1 MGQIKPI
8 QIRNDFSQIVGAYAK
23 YRRDYIDKVYNLIYS
38 FCPNQESNVLDVGC
52 GTGFVTNHL
61 AGYYK
66 HVTGTDRSREMLEVA
81 KSSAPNNTSF
91 VVASTEQLP
100 FGNSSFDLVTAAA
113 AYHWFDY
120 DKAGK
125 EIYRV
130 LKPNGK
136 LCVFWKY
143 APGNFNG
150 YLPEFAVENLRQ
162 FVSGVPKTNQEPIS
176 KDIFT
181 RVGFS
186 KIDVK
191 EFDFDDPYSKEE
203 ILGYIQSHSTFN
215 LLDDKQ
221 KEEYKKL
228 NEKSVDAYLTDGKFI
243 FKSRMEMW
251 FIEKYI

>member
-1 MGQIKPI
+1 MEEIKPT
-8 QIRNDFSQIVGAYAK
+8 QVRNDFSKVVGAYTK
-23 YRRDYIDKVYNLIYS
+23 YRRDYIDKVYELIYS
-38 FCPNQESNVLDVGC
+38 FCPDRESNVLDVGC

-66 HVTGTDRSREMLEVA
+66 HITGTDKSQEMLEVA
-81 KSSAPNNTSF
+81 KSVGPDNTSF
-91 VVASTEQLP
+91 VIASTEELL
-100 FGNSSFDLVTAAA
+100 FENDSFDLATAAA

-143 APGNFNG
+143 APGDFGG
-150 YLPEFAVENLRQ
+150 YLPEFAIENLRH
-162 FVSGVPKTNQEPIS
+162 FVSDIPKTNKEPIS
-176 KDIFT
+176 RDVFL
-181 RVGFS
+181 RVGFT
-186 KIDVK
+186 KVDVK

-215 LLDDKQ
+215 LLNDEQ

-228 NEKSVDAYLTDGKFI
+228 NEESVGKYLKDDKFI
-243 FKSRMEMW
+243 FKSRMEIW
-251 FIEKYI
+251 FIEK